1 MGKSVGEIELDLN
14 LNDNGFNK
22 AVNSITGMAKTVGK
36 TLAAA
41 FAIDKLV
48 GFGKEC
54 LDLGSDLAE
63 VQNVVDVAF
72 GPTVSKQIDS
82 FAKSAAQS
90 FGLSETMAK
99 KYAGTFGAM
108 ATAFGFSQQEAADMS
123 TQLTGLAGDV
133 ASFYNISQDEA
144 YTKLKSVFTGET
156 ESLKD
161 LGVVMTQT
169 ALDSYAMAN
178 GFGKTT
184 AQMSEAEKVALRYS
198 FVQNQL
204 SNAAGDF
211 ARTSDSWANQTRI
224 LALQFDSLKASI
236 GQGLINLFQPI
247 IVQVNT
253 LLKKLVGLSEAF
265 ARFTGLLTGKKSS
278 DNGVAD
284 TAAMAAK
291 ADDNMSGAAKSASA
305 LTKNTKAAG
314 KAAKKA
320 AKEMFGLASWDE
332 LSNNTS
338 SKTNN
343 KDASSKAAT
352 GSSGGSG
359 TKATPG
365 LPVADDAAEG
375 TNKVLEKFKDII
387 DKIKTAL
394 QPTIQ
399 AIKNL
404 WNALKPLKDF
414 TIQALLDFYNKF
426 LKPVGKWVLGEG
438 LPRFINALA
447 NGLSKIDYAKI
458 NKALAGLWEALAPFA
473 INVGKGL
480 LWFWE
485 KVLVP
490 LGTWTANEVVP
501 RFLKTLST
509 VIGVL
514 NTVIEGL
521 KPLANWLWTNFL
533 QKLASFTAAVFLKA
547 WDGINNALGTFSTW
561 LSKNKGVV
569 SGFTVTVGAFF
580 AAWKTVELLSFIQQ
594 SGSVIAALKLVAKG
608 LLATR
613 IAKVKDVAETAI
625 LNAMYAKDFV
635 VNLKNSIV
643 ALANQAKAFAAS
655 LAAKIA
661 DKAETLALQ
670 ALYAK
675 DFVVSLASSTAA
687 LVKQAAQFAVNTAAK
702 VADTAAQVA
711 ATAATVAWNVACG
724 IATVATTAFGVAMA
738 VLTSPITL
746 VIAGLVALVAAGVAV
761 YKNWD
766 KIKAKAEEI
775 WKKIVAIFSP
785 VGAWFKTKF
794 TEAGNNITKVF
805 NGLKAVFALVWKNIQ
820 SVFANVG
827 GWFKGVFDKAFAN
840 VKNAFATAKAVFANV
855 WNAIKGAFAGAI
867 NWFKSTFLTASG
879 HLKNPFSGIGNFF
892 AGKYK
897 DIKKAFSGVGDWFS
911 EKFKGTYSSATKAWS
926 GAKDAFKGILANI
939 KAPFK
944 GIADWFDKTFG
955 AAWTKV
961 KAVFSSKG
969 KIFDGIKEGI
979 DKTFKAVVNTLIKG
993 LNVIVEKPF
1002 VGINKMLNKLRTAGV
1017 GKLKPFAKLWNE
1029 NPIAVPKIPALAQG
1043 GYVRANTPQLAM
1055 IGDNKRYGEIVAPE
1069 NKLQAMVDRAVQMS
1083 GTASATALVPVIE
1096 RLCNAIIELEQ
1107 NGGSGISVEKYKEG
1121 DLLKVVRQENNRYKR
1136 QHGASALI

>member
-1 MGKSVGEIELDLN
+1 MGDSVGEIELDLA
-14 LNDNGFNK
+14 LNDRGFNK
-22 AVNSITGMAKTVGK
+22 SVDSITGMAKTVGK

-41 FAIDKLV
+41 FAVDKIV

-54 LDLGSDLAE
+54 IDLGSDLAE

-99 KYAGTFGAM
+99 RYAGTFGAM
-108 ATAFGFSQQEAADMS
+108 ATAFGFSQQEAANMS

-156 ESLKD
+156 ETLKD

-169 ALDSYAMAN
+169 ALDAYAMAN

-184 AQMSEAEKVALRYS
+184 ANMSEAEKVALRYS

-224 LALQFDSLKASI
+224 LALQFDSLKASL
-236 GQGLINLFQPI
+236 GQGFINLFQPI
-247 IVQVNT
+247 IVQVNA
-253 LLKKLVGLSEAF
+253 LLKKLIGLSEAF
-265 ARFTGLLTGKKSS
+265 VKFTGLLTGKKTS

-291 ADDNMSGAAKSASA
+291 AGTNMSGAAKSASV

-332 LSNNTS
+332 LSNNTKS
-338 SKTNN
+338 RT
-343 KDASSKAAT
+343 KDQAS
-352 GSSGGSG
+352 SSGGSSAPSG
-359 TKATPG
+359 AAVSSGSP
-365 LPVADDAAEG
+365 LADNTTQG
-375 TNKVLEKFKDII
+375 TNKALEQFNTII
-387 DKIKTAL
+387 GKIKTAL
-394 QPTIQ
+394 QPTIK
-399 AIKNL
+399 AVKNL
-404 WNALKPLKDF
+404 WNAMKPLKDF

-447 NGLSKIDYAKI
+447 NGLSNIDYAKI
-458 NKALAGLWEALAPFA
+458 NKALAELWTALAPFA

-509 VIGVL
+509 GIKLL

-521 KPLANWLWTNFL
+521 KPLANWLWENFL
-533 QKLASFTAAVFLKA
+533 LKLAKFTASIFLKT
-547 WDGINNALGTFSTW
+547 WDGINKALATFSAW
-561 LSKNKGVV
+561 LSKNKGFV
-569 SGFTVTVGAFF
+569 SGFTVTLGAFF
-580 AAWKTVELLSFIQQ
+580 AAWKTVELLSFVQQ
-594 SGSVIAALKLVAKG
+594 CGGVAKALKIVVKG
-608 LLATR
+608 LLATK
-613 IAKVKDVAETAI
+613 IAKAKDIAETAI

-635 VNLKNSIV
+635 VNVASSV
-643 ALANQAKAFAAS
+643 AALA
-655 LAAKIA
+655 
-661 DKAETLALQ
+661 
-670 ALYAK
+670 
-675 DFVVSLASSTAA
+675 
-687 LVKQAAQFAVNTAAK
+687 KQAAAFVASTAAK

-711 ATAATVAWNVACG
+711 ATAATVAWNVVCG
-724 IATVATTAFGVAMA
+724 LATVATTAFGVAMA

-746 VIAGLVALVAAGVAV
+746 VVAGLVALVAAGVAV

-766 KIKAKAEEI
+766 KIKAKAEEL

-785 VGAWFKTKF
+785 VGAWFKRKF
-794 TEAGNNITKVF
+794 TEAGNAITKVF
-805 NGLKAVFALVWKNIQ
+805 NGLKTVFANIWKSIQ
-820 SVFANVG
+820 SVFAGVG
-827 GWFKGVFDKAFAN
+827 AWFKSVFDKAFAN
-840 VKNAFATAKAVFANV
+840 IKGAFSTVKAVFTNI
-855 WNAIKGAFAGAI
+855 WNAIKGAFSGVST
-867 NWFKSTFLTASG
+867 WFKNTFLTASG
-879 HLKNPFSGIGNFF
+879 HLKNPFTSVGTFF

-897 DIKKAFSGVGDWFS
+897 DIKNAFSGVGGWFA
-911 EKFKGTYSSATKAWS
+911 EKFKSAYSSATGAFS
-926 GAKDAFKGILANI
+926 GAKAAFKGVLAGI
-939 KAPFK
+939 KAPFA
-944 GIADWFDKTFG
+944 GIADWFGKTFK

-961 KAVFSSKG
+961 KDVFSSKG
-969 KIFDGIKEGI
+969 KIFDGIKSGI
-979 DKTFKAVVNTLIKG
+979 ETTFKNVVNTLIKG
-993 LNVIVEKPF
+993 LNVIIEKPF
-1002 VGINKMLNKLRTAGV
+1002 TNINKMLNKIRTAGV
-1017 GKLKPFAKLWNE
+1017 GKLKPFAKLWGE
-1029 NPIAVPKIPALAQG
+1029 NPISVPKIPALAEG

-1055 IGDNKRYGEIVAPE
+1055 IGDNRHQGEVVSPE

-1083 GTASATALVPVIE
+1083 GTASATTLVPVIE

-1121 DLLKVVRQENNRYKR
+1121 DLLKVVRSENRRYK
-1136 QHGASALI
+1136 QQYGESALT